1 MSAAFGLPLVLDGSA
16 VRALVV
22 GGGTVA
28 ARKAAALR
36 QGGASVRIRAPE
48 VNRELAS
55 RSERDE
61 HLLIEQRAYDSA
73 AIGDATLVVVA
84 TDDPVVNARVADD
97 ARRAGS
103 LTIVADE
110 PALGNCVMPAVHR
123 SGELVVAVTSGGVPG
138 ASVRVRDALARRLDG
153 RYATAIR
160 ELARLRQRLLRE
172 RDRTRWRAAARALIA
187 DDFCESVET
196 GAFEERLTQWR

>member
-16 VRALVV
+16 VRALIV

-36 QGGASVRIRAPE
+36 EGGASVRIRAPE
-48 VNRELAS
+48 VTPELAL
-55 RSERDE
+55 RAGHDE
-61 HLLIEQRAYDSA
+61 HLLIEQQAYDPA
-73 AIGDATLVVVA
+73 AIGDATLVVAA
-84 TDDPVVNARVADD
+84 TDDPEVNARVADD
-97 ARRAGS
+97 ARRAGR

-110 PALGNCVMPAVHR
+110 PELGNCVMPAVHR
-123 SGELVVAVTSGGVPG
+123 TGELVVAVSSGGVPG

-172 RDRTRWRAAARALIA
+172 RDRTRWRAAASALMA